1 MLKRS
6 VTMSRKVLIPVL
18 IAVVAAAVT
27 VGVLA
32 SRAQGSATLPAVT
45 PSQLLSDMATKAP
58 DTTSISGDVAWTN
71 DLIGDTSAL
80 NFGGATTPTGIA
92 SLLQGGKGR
101 IWLQDGKVRLE
112 SQGQGGD
119 LVVTAANGSVWAYS
133 SAANT
138 ATQYV
143 LPAGAGGTM
152 SPTSAPSAATAQ
164 IEQELQELAPTA
176 TMAVSGQENVAGQQA
191 YILTMTP
198 TAANTTLG
206 SVEVAIDGKTFV
218 PLRIEVFPK
227 GSTSAALSGGF
238 TSVSYASIDG
248 KLFEFTPP
256 EGTKVVKK
264 TVNVPAGLGA
274 EKTGTAEGTQS
285 SAGQALKSEHEMKP
299 LTLAQA
305 QQKAGFTLAEPQ
317 GSTLAFTGAAVM
329 PAENGGSP
337 TVVLQYGKGF
347 GSVMLVETQA
357 TADQAAGLEKQL
369 AQLAK
374 VQIVQPT
381 MVNGSPGLA
390 LSTSLFNVVAWQ
402 QGKLMVAAAGMVPQS
417 DLSAFAGSVR

>member
-1 MLKRS
+1 
-6 VTMSRKVLIPVL
+6 MSRKVLIPVL

-71 DLIGDTSAL
+71 NLIGDTSAL
-80 NFGGATTPTGIA
+80 NFGGATPTGIA

-101 IWLQDGKVRLE
+101 IWLQDGKARLE

-119 LVVTAANGSVWAYS
+119 LVVTAADGSVWAYS

-143 LPAGAGGTM
+143 LPADAGGTM
-152 SPTSAPSAATAQ
+152 SPAPSAYPFDPTAQ

-176 TMAVSGQENVAGQQA
+176 TMAVSGQEDVAGRQA

-227 GSTSAALSGGF
+227 GSTSAALSAGF

-317 GSTLAFTGAAVM
+317 GSTLPFSGAAVI

-347 GSVMLVETQA
+347 GAVMLVETQA
-357 TADQAAGLEKQL
+357 TADQVGRLQEQL

-390 LSTSLFNVVAWQ
+390 LSTSLLNAVAWQ

-417 DLSAFAGSVR
+417 ELSAFAGSVK

>member
-1 MLKRS
+1 
-6 VTMSRKVLIPVL
+6 MSRKVLIPVL

-152 SPTSAPSAATAQ
+152 SPTSAPSAATLDPTAR

-176 TMAVSGQENVAGQQA
+176 TMAVSGQEDVAGRQA

-206 SVEVAIDGKTFV
+206 SVEVAIDGTTFV

-264 TVNVPAGLGA
+264 TVNVPPGLGA
-274 EKTGTAEGTQS
+274 EQTGTAEGTQS

-317 GSTLAFTGAAVM
+317 GSTLPFTGAAVM

-347 GSVMLVETQA
+347 GAVMLVETQA

-369 AQLAK
+369 AQLTK

-417 DLSAFAGSVR
+417 DLSAFAGSVQ